1 MTRLSPMRK
10 ARGGPAPDAASG
22 SRDAELLAWLL
33 DESIPIPGT
42 GRRIGVDAIIG
53 LVPGLGDVT
62 SGALSVLIIARA
74 AQARVPRIVL
84 ARMLLN
90 LGLDLTIGAVPVLGD
105 AFDLFWKA
113 NSRNVRL
120 LRRYA
125 GTSGGSTRGS
135 WAVIIAVV
143 AVGLGMVLLVA
154 WAIIWLIAQLAT
166 ISIGGTGSLAAV

>member
-1 MTRLSPMRK
+1 MRN
-10 ARGGPAPDAASG
+10 ARGGPARDAASG
-22 SRDAELLAWLL
+22 SGDAELLAWLL

-42 GRRIGVDAIIG
+42 GRRIGVDALIG

-90 LGLDLTIGAVPVLGD
+90 LGLDLTIGAIPVLGD

-125 GTSGGSTRGS
+125 GTSGESTRGS
-135 WAVIIAVV
+135 WTVVLAVV

-154 WAIIWLIAQLAT
+154 WAVIWLIAQLAT
-166 ISIGGTGSLAAV
+166 ISIGWTGSLAAM